1 MSNSV
6 LCNSI
11 LVSSLGLCCVSAI
24 AGACSNYPYK
34 VGVSVEALAEGTQ
47 IISTASVV
55 PFASDAVAVKD
66 AFDEAT
72 LEAKATISKFIKED
86 ISSSETLNKSVSEI
100 IVLQDGDSSKQ
111 RKVILDKVQRL
122 QNSSSALLKGVVILG
137 DCYTFGR
144 EVRVSVGIHPDT
156 IANAERL
163 ANDQRNKASL
173 GRGFIPDENG
183 TNLDSQ

>member
-6 LCNSI
+6 LGKSI
-11 LVSSLGLCCVSAI
+11 LISLLGLCCVSAS

-34 VGVSVEALAEGTQ
+34 VGVSLEALAAGIQ

-55 PFASDAVAVKD
+55 PFASDAVSVKD

-72 LEAKATISKFIKED
+72 LEAKAIISKFIKED

-111 RKVILDKVQRL
+111 RKVTRDKIQRL

-137 DCYTFGR
+137 DCYSLGR

-163 ANDQRNKASL
+163 ADDQRGKAL
-173 GRGFIPDENG
+173 IGRGFIPDENG

>member
-1 MSNSV
+1 MLKSC
-6 LCNSI
+6 LCNSA
-11 LVSSLGLCCVSAI
+11 LVSLLVLCSMPAS

-34 VGVSVEALAEGTQ
+34 VGVSVEALAAGTQ

-55 PFASDAVAVKD
+55 PFASDPVAVKD

-72 LEAKATISKFIKED
+72 LEAKAIISKFIKED

-100 IVLQDGDSSKQ
+100 IVLQDGDAAKQ
-111 RKVILDKVQRL
+111 RKVIMDKVQRL

-144 EVRVSVGIHPDT
+144 EARVSVGIHPDT

-163 ANDQRNKASL
+163 ADDQRSKAFI
-173 GRGFIPDENG
+173 GRGFVPDENG